1 MLPSGLCLQHWFHSC
16 IIIMYLLILYHYN
29 TPYYYT
35 DIITV
40 INNNIGKL
48 TATISLD
55 LTHFSNQFIV
65 SGFVTQD
72 AANEILTKLG
82 IGNGEK
88 ARQLLHLVTANCRI
102 ALNNEEWTD
111 KFITV
116 FSSITT
122 YESLAATLTRA
133 TYPQGMIIVQK

>member
-1 MLPSGLCLQHWFHSC
+1 MSTQHRFHLC

-29 TPYYYT
+29 IFA

-55 LTHFSNQFIV
+55 LTHFSNQFIER
-65 SGFVTQD
+65 GFVTQD

-82 IGNGEK
+82 IGNREK
-88 ARQLLHLVTANCRI
+88 ARQLLHLVTANCGI
-102 ALNNEEWTD
+102 ALDNQEWTD
-111 KFITV
+111 KFIAV
-116 FSSITT
+116 FSSITA
-122 YESLAATLTRA
+122 YQSLAATLTRA
-133 TYPQGMIIVQK
+133 TYPPGMIIVQR

>member
-1 MLPSGLCLQHWFHSC
+1 
-16 IIIMYLLILYHYN
+16 MYLLILCHYN
-29 TPYYYT
+29 TPYYYA

-55 LTHFSNQFIV
+55 LTHFSNQFIE
-65 SGFVTQD
+65 SDFVTQD

-88 ARQLLHLVTANCRI
+88 AGQLLNLVTANCRI
-102 ALNNEEWTD
+102 ALDNRKWTD
-111 KFITV
+111 KFIAV

-122 YESLAATLTRA
+122 YESLAATLTRE
-133 TYPQGMIIVQK
+133 TYPPGMIIVQR